1 MQHRNFSS
9 ALTIKKI
16 RFCEKFAFATLA
28 TKVAAWHASKPARNV
43 PRAWKISWRCNWLHA
58 QLPMQHR
65 QFPNARKIKK
75 IRFREK
81 FAFATLATR
90 VAAQHASKPAQ
101 NTPRAWKISWRCNWV
116 HAQLPMQ
123 HRNFPNARKIKKI

>member
-43 PRAWKISWRCNWLHA
+43 PRAWKLSWRCNWLHA

-65 QFPNARKIKK
+65 NFSGGLKVEKV
-75 IRFREK
+75 RFCEK
-81 FAFATLATR
+81 LAFAMLETRLAAR
-90 VAAQHASKPAQ
+90 HASKPARTCQ
-101 NTPRAWKISWRCNWV
+101 ERGN
-116 HAQLPMQ
+116 
-123 HRNFPNARKIKKI
+123 